1 MLPSTLN
8 LFRQSSLCLA
18 LTAAGLMA
26 SVAVQ
31 ADTVLNAGTTATG
44 TNSTAIGANSK
55 ARGDGSSADSTTLA
69 VSSVATASNTFSVGF
84 ASGERRILIN
94 ETDAVNKKEAATL

>member
-31 ADTVLNAGTTATG
+31 ANTVLG
-44 TNSTAIGANSK
+44 
-55 ARGDGSSADSTTLA
+55 ARGQQAWQA
-69 VSSVATASNTFSVGF
+69 
-84 ASGERRILIN
+84 RR
-94 ETDAVNKKEAATL
+94 